1 MNPSYLLILRSKLV
15 SVPDDVYRICGIDL
29 RHVRQE
35 HKLDEQSIGFD
46 SASKPSVVFLL
57 QETVLEK
64 AFRLRAGSEITL
76 DYGL

>member
-29 RHVRQE
+29 WHVRQDHE
-35 HKLDEQSIGFD
+35 LDEQSIGFD
-46 SASKPSVVFLL
+46 CSSQPSVVFLL